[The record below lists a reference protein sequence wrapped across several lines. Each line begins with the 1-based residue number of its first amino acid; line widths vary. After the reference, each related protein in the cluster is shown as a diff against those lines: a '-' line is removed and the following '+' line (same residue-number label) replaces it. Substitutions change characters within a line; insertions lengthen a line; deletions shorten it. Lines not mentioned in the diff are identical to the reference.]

1 MIKYLTPSVLLLAAS
16 TLSWANCSVSQVN
29 QSTASCLINQSN
41 QAYCS
46 QYQKNLNNGGSSCG
60 SNHATRSTQSLQSF
74 TQPRQAAPTPQE
86 SSPPAAQSKPPA
98 QPNNSGIR
106 WF

>member
-1 MIKYLTPSVLLLAAS
+1 MIKHITPSALLLAAS
-16 TLSWANCSVSQVN
+16 TLSWANCSVSQVS
-29 QSTASCLINQSN
+29 QSTANCLIDQSN

-74 TQPRQAAPTPQE
+74 TQPRPPAPQQ
-86 SSPPAAQSKPPA
+86 SSPPAAQSTPPA